1 LTSQLKYFFSIALF
15 FSSNTLCAD
24 ENEQNQETTWSYE
37 TESPE
42 PDASDI
48 VAPMVSFILPGAG
61 QWMRGQV
68 FSGTLY
74 SGVALAGLSYAEHSR
89 TEIGHKKIDDTEIS
103 QKGFAQRKYMLGL
116 QTYQAS
122 GGMSLYHTFRSAV
135 WQRQKFGQYAFLT
148 RSETPV
154 QLMTAPFD
162 FQYLKRPSTYI
173 PLAIGGLA
181 SWYLASHPPKGYT
194 KSRLQR
200 EDPMFAT
207 AFSFNAGAHEEAMFR
222 GWIMPVIY
230 DKGLS
235 GPWVNVTQA
244 TLFALAHLGSTNIPL
259 PQFFL
264 GLHLGNVTLKNQW
277 TLSEAVFI
285 HVWWDIIAFLSSY
298 SYEKTN
304 QDQVGTSNQEK
315 AFRRP
320 VPLILPPIQVF
331 F

>member
-1 LTSQLKYFFSIALF
+1 MTSNIIYFFSIAVF
-15 FSSNTLCAD
+15 FGSNILCAQ
-24 ENEQNQETTWSYE
+24 ENEHTHDGPWSYE
-37 TESPE
+37 TDSAE

-48 VAPMVSFILPGAG
+48 VAPLVSFILPGAG
-61 QWMRGQV
+61 QWMRGQF
-68 FSGTLY
+68 FSGTIY
-74 SGVALAGLSYAEHSR
+74 SGVAVAGLSYAENSR
-89 TEIGHKKIDDTEIS
+89 TEIGREKLDGTEIS

-148 RSETPV
+148 RSETPLE
-154 QLMTAPFD
+154 LMKAPID
-162 FQYLKRPSTYI
+162 FQYLKRPTTYI

-194 KSRLQR
+194 KSRLRR

-207 AFSFNAGAHEEAMFR
+207 AFSFNAGTHEEAMFR
-222 GWIMPVIY
+222 GWLMPVIH
-230 DKGLS
+230 DTGLT
-235 GPWVNVTQA
+235 GPWANLTQA
-244 TLFALAHLGSTNIPL
+244 TLFALAHLGTTNIPL

-298 SYEKTN
+298 SYEKTHQDRADTGN
-304 QDQVGTSNQEK
+304 QAK
-315 AFRRP
+315 AHPSP
-320 VPLILPPIQVF
+320 VPLMLPPIQILF
-331 F
+331 